1 MPPDLET
8 QRTIDRAI
16 SIEGVAVHSGSR
28 VRLELEPA
36 EPNSGIVF
44 RRIDLE
50 GAPEIPVG
58 LESLP
63 DRAPRRMTVLEQGGG
78 GKSPASV
85 GMTEHL
91 LASCLG
97 LGISNLRIAVS
108 GPECPILDGSA
119 LPYVEA
125 LKQAGIREQTG
136 PLRTFRLRRPVCF
149 KNGQVDIVAIPA
161 EKPRFTFFAEFAHAG
176 IPDQQATFDLCRGDF
191 AVEIAPARTF
201 CFYEEVKEL
210 LASGLGQ
217 GGSNDSVIVLR
228 DGGPMTGD
236 YRLQN
241 ELARHKLL
249 DLMGDVAILGAPVR
263 ALISARRSGHATHQ
277 EFVRLLRKELI
288 DG

>member
-1 MPPDLET
+1 MPLHFEK
-8 QRTIDRAI
+8 QCTIDRAI
-16 SIEGVAVHSGSR
+16 SIEGIAVHSGAQ

-58 LESLP
+58 LGSLP
-63 DRAPRRMTVLEQGGG
+63 DRTPRRMTVLQQEGAGD
-78 GKSPASV
+78 SPASV

-119 LPYVEA
+119 LRYVEA
-125 LKQAGIREQTG
+125 LEQAGIREQTE
-136 PLRTFRLRRPVCF
+136 PLRTFGLRRPVCF
-149 KNGQVDIVAIPA
+149 KNDQVDIVAIPA

-176 IPDQQATFDLCRGDF
+176 IPDQQVTFDLCRGDF
-191 AVEIAPARTF
+191 AREIAPARTF

-241 ELARHKLL
+241 ELVRHKLL
-249 DLMGDVAILGAPVR
+249 DLMGDVAIVGAPVR
-263 ALISARRSGHATHQ
+263 AMISARRSGHATHQ
-277 EFVRLLRKELI
+277 EFVKLLREELT